1 MKMKKLEMIIRPEK
15 VPVMKALLN
24 ECHAQGAMFT
34 SISGY
39 GNQRSK
45 QYVFRGESYYEQIFP
60 KTKVETVVN
69 EEIAQKVI
77 QKVLETL
84 PTGEIGDG
92 KIFVYNVEDVY
103 RIRTGEEGEQAL

>member
-1 MKMKKLEMIIRPEK
+1 MKKLEMIIRPEK
-15 VPVMKALLN
+15 VPVMKAILS
-24 ECHAQGAMFT
+24 ECHANGAMFT

-45 QYVFRGESYYEQIFP
+45 HYVFRGESYYEQIFP
-60 KTKVETVVN
+60 KTKVETVVS
-69 EEIAQKVI
+69 EQVAELLI

-92 KIFVYNVEDVY
+92 KIFVYDVADIY
-103 RIRTGEEGEQAL
+103 RIRTGEQGAKAL